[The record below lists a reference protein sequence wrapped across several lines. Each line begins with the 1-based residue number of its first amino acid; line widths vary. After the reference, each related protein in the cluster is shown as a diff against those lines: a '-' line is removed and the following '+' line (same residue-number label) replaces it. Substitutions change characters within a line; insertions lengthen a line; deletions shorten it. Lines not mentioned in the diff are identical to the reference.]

1 MMKKKY
7 NKRKYNNMITRGKNK
22 NVITLRMK
30 RTTVKMP
37 QKKERKLCVK
47 TSLMKKRIF
56 KERG

>member
-7 NKRKYNNMITRGKNK
+7 NKRKYNNMITRGKKK
-22 NVITLRMK
+22 NVITLGMK